1 MSNEVAIHN
10 QSQIAMPADLVALF
24 GNVKANVASVER
36 VNTLRISGKV
46 WKVDIDGEVKKLTT
60 MVEGEEI
67 PVPMVKVIIL
77 NQNPKRARALF
88 EGTYEEGAST
98 APTCWSNDSVHP
110 DADVQ
115 APKAKSCEQC
125 EMSKKKTKFDD
136 NNPDKVVEY
145 TPCKFNKRF
154 VVVQHNRP
162 DSPALRLTCAITSL
176 WEPKEQE
183 KAHAVQGWYAMD
195 QYMRML
201 ASKGISHSAMCRT
214 ILKFDSDSAAP
225 KILAKFDGLI
235 DAATAAVI
243 VPRIE
248 SDEVYK
254 CLGIKKGNDGAEPV
268 KQIEAPK
275 QPKPATPV
283 QEAEEFTEREQDKSV
298 NTVVEAEVEQPA
310 PAPKVEKPKAPKK
323 PVQVVEEAEV
333 TEDLLSLAWD

>member
-1 MSNEVAIHN
+1 MSNEVAVHN
-10 QSQIAMPADLVALF
+10 QSQIAMPADLAALF
-24 GNVKANVASVER
+24 GSVKANVASVER

-46 WKVDIDGEVKKLTT
+46 WKVEIDGEVKKLTT

-67 PVPMVKVIIL
+67 PVPMVKVIIV

-88 EGTYEEGAST
+88 EGTFDESNSSG
-98 APTCWSNDSVHP
+98 PVCWSNDSVHP
-110 DADVQ
+110 DADVPL
-115 APKAKSCEQC
+115 PKAKSCEQC
-125 EMSKKKTKFDD
+125 TESQKKTKFDD
-136 NNPDKVVEY
+136 NNPDKVIEY
-145 TPCKFNKRF
+145 VPCKFNKRF

-162 DSPALRLTCAITSL
+162 DSPALRLGAAITSL
-176 WEPKEQE
+176 WEPKDQE
-183 KAHAVQGWYAMD
+183 KAHAIQGWYALD
-195 QYMRML
+195 AYMKML

-214 ILKFDSDSAAP
+214 ILKFDDSANHP

-254 CLGIKKGNDGAEPV
+254 CLGIKKGNDGTEPV

-275 QPKPATPV
+275 QPKPPV
-283 QEAEEFTEREQDKSV
+283 QEPETFTQPEQATPANAV
-298 NTVVEAEVEQPA
+298 AEAEVEQPS

-323 PVQVVEEAEV
+323 PPIQVVEEAEV